1 MKQVPVK
8 VKTLNPKA
16 VIPQYQTKG
25 AAGFDFHACLEE
37 PIVINPGER
46 RLIGTGLAMQI
57 PYGYELQ
64 VRPRSGLALK
74 KGISVVNSPGT
85 VDYGYLDEIG
95 IILINHGEH
104 DFIINP
110 GDRIAQGVLKEVPQA
125 VFEEVEE
132 FEGYNRGGGFG
143 SSGK

>member
-8 VKTLNPKA
+8 IKKLHPNA
-16 VIPQYQTKG
+16 IIPQYQTKG

-37 PIVINPGER
+37 PIVINPGEY

-85 VDYGYLDEIG
+85 IDYGYLDEIG

-104 DFIINP
+104 DFIVNP